1 VASRARRLGYSEA
14 GIPGHNK
21 TVLTHLVNQL
31 LSLYPVLL
39 HVSPSLASLDSAVSA
54 TSAPAGVV
62 LFRENQSCQGLPMLL
77 DGEVRVSRRSVEGR
91 SLELYR
97 VHPGELCLVS
107 SSSLFR
113 NTLMSAYGVTT
124 KPTTMLLISP
134 SIFQQ
139 WLDAPHFRNQVLDL
153 FATRMADLTKLIDVV
168 AFHRL
173 DQRLATSLLG
183 RGSRLSCTHQELAD
197 ELGSVREVVTR
208 LLHRF
213 EQEGWISLSRGKIQI
228 VQSAA
233 LRNFAALSD

>member
-1 VASRARRLGYSEA
+1 M
-14 GIPGHNK
+14 
-21 TVLTHLVNQL
+21 LTHLINQL

-54 TSAPAGVV
+54 SSAPAGVV
-62 LFRENQSCQGLPMLL
+62 LFEENQSCQGLPLLL
-77 DGEVRVSRRSVEGR
+77 DGEVQVSRRSIEGR

-97 VHPGELCLVS
+97 VQPGELCLVS

-113 NTLMSAYGVTT
+113 NTLMSAYGITT
-124 KPTTMLLISP
+124 KPTTMFLISP
-134 SIFQQ
+134 LIFQQ
-139 WLDAPHFRNQVLDL
+139 WLDAPQFRNQVLDL
-153 FATRMADLTKLIDVV
+153 FATRMADLTKLIDVL

-173 DQRLATSLLG
+173 DQRLAKSLLG

-213 EQEGWISLSRGKIQI
+213 EREGWISLSRGKIQI
-228 VQSAA
+228 HQSVA